1 MYYFKNIC
9 DSNLF
14 YIRLIIFGTTFENAY
29 VKLNQPITIV
39 RIFKLTAISILL
51 IFSNVFATPKKNGA
65 FYQIQKR
72 YAEIQEKLKNQQYII
87 QKISDQHFDDVVI
100 AYFQNNRI
108 ELIVS
113 ETFGEVGKIRH
124 EYYFDKNG
132 ELILASNQLFHYQS
146 NANTNADKNLV
157 KVSENSYYYQQKRL
171 VKCVNH
177 HLKLAYIDKI
187 SQSRYLLGKSLIL
200 TKQIKEQ
207 HYDKI
212 IGQYQQNSDLTQ
224 LTGRKSAECSSG
236 CD

>member
-1 MYYFKNIC
+1 MRVF
-9 DSNLF
+9 S
-14 YIRLIIFGTTFENAY
+14 
-29 VKLNQPITIV
+29 Q
-39 RIFKLTAISILL
+39 TAISILL
-51 IFSNVFATPKKNGA
+51 LFSTAFATPQKSGS
-65 FYQIQKR
+65 FHLIQKR
-72 YAEIQEKLKNQQYII
+72 YAEIQQKLKNQQYTIR
-87 QKISDQHFDDVVI
+87 QISDKRFDDVVI

-124 EYYFDKNG
+124 EYYFGKNG
-132 ELILASNQLFHYQS
+132 ELILASNQLFQYQS
-146 NANTNADKNLV
+146 DANANADKNLV

-177 HLKLAYIDKI
+177 NLKVVQADAV
-187 SQSRYLLGKSLIL
+187 SRSRYLLGKSLIL

-207 HYDKI
+207 NDDKI

-224 LTGRKSAECSSG
+224 FTRRKSAECSSG

>member
-1 MYYFKNIC
+1 MRVI
-9 DSNLF
+9 S
-14 YIRLIIFGTTFENAY
+14 
-29 VKLNQPITIV
+29 
-39 RIFKLTAISILL
+39 LTAISILL
-51 IFSNVFATPKKNGA
+51 IFTNVFAAPKKSGSS
-65 FYQIQKR
+65 YLIQKR
-72 YAEIQEKLKNQQYII
+72 YAEIQQKLKNQQYIVR
-87 QKISDQHFDDVVI
+87 KISDKHFDDVVT

-124 EYYFDKNG
+124 EYYFGKNG
-132 ELILASNQLFHYQS
+132 ELILASNQLFQYQ
-146 NANTNADKNLV
+146 NDAKAITDKNLV

-177 HLKLAYIDKI
+177 NLRVAHADAI
-187 SQSRYLLGKSLIL
+187 SRSRYLLGKSLIL

-224 LTGRKSAECSSG
+224 LTRRQSAECSAG

>member
-1 MYYFKNIC
+1 MRVY
-9 DSNLF
+9 S
-14 YIRLIIFGTTFENAY
+14 
-29 VKLNQPITIV
+29 
-39 RIFKLTAISILL
+39 LTAISILL
-51 IFSNVFATPKKNGA
+51 IFTNVFATPKKSSS
-65 FYQIQKR
+65 FYLIQKR
-72 YAEIQEKLKNQQYII
+72 YAEIQKNLKNQQYTVR
-87 QKISDQHFDDVVI
+87 KISDKHFDDVVT

-124 EYYFDKNG
+124 EYYFGKNG
-132 ELILASNQLFHYQS
+132 ELILASNQLFQYQ
-146 NANTNADKNLV
+146 NEAKVITDKNLV
-157 KVSENSYYYQQKRL
+157 KIGENSYYYQKKRL

-177 HLKLAYIDKI
+177 NLKVAQIDAV
-187 SQSRYLLGKSLIL
+187 SRSRYLLGKSLIL

-224 LTGRKSAECSSG
+224 LTRGQSAECSSG